1 MTEVIKT
8 TSLTKQYGEF
18 TAVDKLDL
26 SIEQVEVFG
35 FLGPNGAGKT
45 TTILM
50 LLGLTSPTNG
60 SATIYGY
67 DCTRNPLSVKRITG
81 YLPENVGFYGEL
93 SAEDNLRYTA
103 SLNKINGEESSR
115 RIKQVLEDVGLI
127 DRAKQPVRQYSRG
140 MRQRLGIAD
149 VLLKRPK
156 VVILD
161 EPTQGIDPASV
172 PELLEIIR
180 KMSQEHK
187 ITVVLS
193 SHQLHY
199 VQRICSRVAIMSN
212 GKAVMQGNVDELSQK
227 VMGGEDI
234 VVDLELE
241 KSTPEIINSLSA
253 LSGVRKVTS
262 NGNMLTVECSRGV
275 KKELASSVISNAGT
289 VLTLRSADSVLEEI
303 YLRYFSEE
311 R

>member
-26 SIEQVEVFG
+26 SIEQGEVFG

>member
-18 TAVDKLDL
+18 TAVDRLDL
-26 SIEQVEVFG
+26 SIEQGEVFG

-103 SLNKINGEESSR
+103 SLNKIDGEESR
-115 RIKQVLEDVGLI
+115 QRIKQVLEDVGLI
-127 DRAKQPVRQYSRG
+127 ERAKQPVQQYSRG

-180 KMSQEHK
+180 RMSQEHK

-199 VQRICSRVAIMSN
+199 VQRICSRVAIMSK

-234 VVDLELE
+234 VVDLEVE
-241 KSTPEIINSLSA
+241 KLTPKIIKSLSA
-253 LSGVRKVTS
+253 LSGVTKVTS
-262 NGNMLTVECSRGV
+262 NGNMITVECSRGV

-303 YLRYFSEE
+303 YLRYFSGE

>member
-26 SIEQVEVFG
+26 SIEQGEVFG

-303 YLRYFSEE
+303 NLRYFSEE

>member
-18 TAVDKLDL
+18 TAVDRLDL
-26 SIEQVEVFG
+26 SIEQGEVFG

-103 SLNKINGEESSR
+103 SLNKIEGEESR
-115 RIKQVLEDVGLI
+115 QRIKQVLEDVGLI
-127 DRAKQPVRQYSRG
+127 ERAKQPVQQYSRG

-180 KMSQEHK
+180 RMSQEHK

-199 VQRICSRVAIMSN
+199 VQRICSRVAIMSK

-234 VVDLELE
+234 VVDLEVE
-241 KSTPEIINSLSA
+241 KLTPEITNSLSA
-253 LSGVRKVTS
+253 LSGVTKVTS
-262 NGNMLTVECSRGV
+262 NGNMITVECSRGV

-303 YLRYFSEE
+303 YLLYFSGE

>member
-26 SIEQVEVFG
+26 SIEQGEVFG

-303 YLRYFSEE
+303 YLRYFT
-311 R
+311 

>member
-26 SIEQVEVFG
+26 SIEQGEVFG

-103 SLNKINGEESSR
+103 SLNKINGELFQIKNRFLKMGLSSR
-115 RIKQVLEDVGLI
+115 L
-127 DRAKQPVRQYSRG
+127 AF
-140 MRQRLGIAD
+140 MR
-149 VLLKRPK
+149 
-156 VVILD
+156 
-161 EPTQGIDPASV
+161 
-172 PELLEIIR
+172 
-180 KMSQEHK
+180 
-187 ITVVLS
+187 
-193 SHQLHY
+193 
-199 VQRICSRVAIMSN
+199 
-212 GKAVMQGNVDELSQK
+212 
-227 VMGGEDI
+227 
-234 VVDLELE
+234 
-241 KSTPEIINSLSA
+241 
-253 LSGVRKVTS
+253 
-262 NGNMLTVECSRGV
+262 
-275 KKELASSVISNAGT
+275 
-289 VLTLRSADSVLEEI
+289 
-303 YLRYFSEE
+303 F
-311 R
+311 

>member
-18 TAVDKLDL
+18 TAVDRLDL
-26 SIEQVEVFG
+26 SIEQGEVFG

-103 SLNKINGEESSR
+103 SLNKIDGEESR
-115 RIKQVLEDVGLI
+115 QRIKQVLEDVGLI
-127 DRAKQPVRQYSRG
+127 ERAKQPVRQYSRG

-180 KMSQEHK
+180 RMSQEHK

-199 VQRICSRVAIMSN
+199 VQRICSRVAIMSK

-234 VVDLELE
+234 VVDLEVE
-241 KSTPEIINSLSA
+241 KLTPEITNSLSA
-253 LSGVRKVTS
+253 LSGVTKVTS
-262 NGNMLTVECSRGV
+262 NGNMITVECSRTA

-303 YLRYFSEE
+303 YLRYFSGE

>member
-8 TSLTKQYGEF
+8 ISLTKQYGEF

-26 SIEQVEVFG
+26 SIEQGEVFG

-103 SLNKINGEESSR
+103 SLNKIDGEESR
-115 RIKQVLEDVGLI
+115 QRIKQVLEDVGLI
-127 DRAKQPVRQYSRG
+127 ERAKQPVRQYSRG

-180 KMSQEHK
+180 RMSQEHK

-199 VQRICSRVAIMSN
+199 VQRICSRVAIMSK

-234 VVDLELE
+234 VVDLEVE
-241 KSTPEIINSLSA
+241 KLTPQITNSLSA
-253 LSGVRKVTS
+253 LSGVTKVTS
-262 NGNMLTVECSRGV
+262 NGNMITVECSRGV

-303 YLRYFSEE
+303 YLRYFSGE

>member
-26 SIEQVEVFG
+26 SIEQGEVFG

-50 LLGLTSPTNG
+50 LLGLTSPTHG
-60 SATIYGY
+60 TATIYGY

-103 SLNKINGEESSR
+103 SLNGIDRIESIQ
-115 RIKQVLEDVGLI
+115 RIKQVLEEVGLTE
-127 DRAKQPVRQYSRG
+127 RAKQPVRQYSRG
-140 MRQRLGIAD
+140 MRQKLGIAD
-149 VLLKRPK
+149 VLLKKPK

-180 KMSQEHK
+180 KMSQEQK

-199 VQRICSRVAIMSN
+199 VQRICSRVVIMSE
-212 GKAVMQGNVDELSQK
+212 GKAVMQGNIEELAHK
-227 VMGGEDI
+227 VMGGQDI
-234 VVDLELE
+234 VVDLEVE
-241 KSTPEIINSLSA
+241 KLTPKLMQSLSA
-253 LSGVRKVTS
+253 LSGVKKVTS
-262 NGNMLTVECSRGV
+262 NGNMITVECSRGV
-275 KKELASSVISNAGT
+275 KKELASSVIANSGA

-303 YLRYFSEE
+303 YLRYFSRE

>member
-8 TSLTKQYGEF
+8 ISLTKQYGEF

-26 SIEQVEVFG
+26 SIEQGEVFG

-103 SLNKINGEESSR
+103 SLNKIDGEESR
-115 RIKQVLEDVGLI
+115 QRIKQVLEDVGLI
-127 DRAKQPVRQYSRG
+127 ERAKQPVQQYSRG

-199 VQRICSRVAIMSN
+199 VQRICSRVAIMSK
-212 GKAVMQGNVDELSQK
+212 GKAVIQGNVDELSQK

-234 VVDLELE
+234 VVDLEVE
-241 KSTPEIINSLSA
+241 KLTPQITNSLSA
-253 LSGVRKVTS
+253 LSGVTKVTS
-262 NGNMLTVECSRGV
+262 NGNMITVECSREV

-303 YLRYFSEE
+303 YLRYFSGE

>member
-1 MTEVIKT
+1 MNEVIKT
-8 TSLTKQYGEF
+8 TSLTKKYGKF

-26 SIEQVEVFG
+26 SIGQGEIFG

-50 LLGLTSPTNG
+50 LLGLTSPTEG
-60 SATIYGY
+60 MATIYGY

-103 SLNKINGEESSR
+103 NLNGIKHEESTK
-115 RIKQVLEDVGLI
+115 RIKKVLEDVGLI
-127 DRAKQPVRQYSRG
+127 DRAKQPVQQYSRG

-149 VLLKRPK
+149 VLLKQPK

-180 KMSQEHK
+180 TMSQEHK

-199 VQRICSRVAIMSN
+199 VQRICNRVAIMSK
-212 GKAVMQGNVDELSQK
+212 GKTVIQGDINELAQM
-227 VMGGEDI
+227 VMGGENI
-234 VVDLELE
+234 VVDLEVE
-241 KSTPEIINSLSA
+241 QMTPKIMKSLST
-253 LSGVRKVTS
+253 LSGVSKVKA
-262 NGNMLTVECSRGV
+262 NGNTVTIECLREV
-275 KKELASSVISNAGT
+275 KRELVSTVMANSGI
-289 VLTLRSADSVLEEI
+289 VLTLRSPDSVLEEI

>member
-26 SIEQVEVFG
+26 SIEQGEVFG

-50 LLGLTSPTNG
+50 LLGLTSPTKG

-103 SLNKINGEESSR
+103 SLNKVHGEESVQ

-127 DRAKQPVRQYSRG
+127 ERAKQPVQQYSRG

-180 KMSQEHK
+180 KMSQEQK

-199 VQRICSRVAIMSN
+199 VQRICSRVAIMSK

-234 VVDLELE
+234 VVDLEVE
-241 KSTPEIINSLSA
+241 KLTPKIIKSLSD
-253 LSGVRKVTS
+253 LSGVTKVTS
-262 NGNMLTVECSRGV
+262 NGNMITVECSRGV
-275 KKELASSVISNAGT
+275 KKELASSVISNGGT

-303 YLRYFSEE
+303 YLRYFSGE

>member
-18 TAVDKLDL
+18 TAVDRLDL
-26 SIEQVEVFG
+26 SIEQGEVFG

-103 SLNKINGEESSR
+103 SLNKIECEESR
-115 RIKQVLEDVGLI
+115 QRIKQVLEDVGLI
-127 DRAKQPVRQYSRG
+127 ERAKQPVQQYSRG

-180 KMSQEHK
+180 RMSQEHK

-199 VQRICSRVAIMSN
+199 VQRICSRVAIMSK

-234 VVDLELE
+234 VVDLEVE
-241 KSTPEIINSLSA
+241 KLTPEITNSLSA
-253 LSGVRKVTS
+253 LSGVTKVTS
-262 NGNMLTVECSRGV
+262 NGNMITVECSRGV

-303 YLRYFSEE
+303 YLRYFSGE

>member
-26 SIEQVEVFG
+26 SIEQGEVFG

-50 LLGLTSPTNG
+50 LLGLTSPTKG

-103 SLNKINGEESSR
+103 SLNKIDGEESVQ

-127 DRAKQPVRQYSRG
+127 ERAKQPVQQYSRG

-180 KMSQEHK
+180 RMSQEHK

-199 VQRICSRVAIMSN
+199 VQRICSRVAIMSK

-234 VVDLELE
+234 VVDLEVE
-241 KSTPEIINSLSA
+241 KLTPKIIKSLSD
-253 LSGVRKVTS
+253 LSGVTKVTS
-262 NGNMLTVECSRGV
+262 NGNMITVECSRGV

-303 YLRYFSEE
+303 YLRYFSGE

>member
-26 SIEQVEVFG
+26 SIEQGEVFG

-103 SLNKINGEESSR
+103 SLNKIDREESIQ

-127 DRAKQPVRQYSRG
+127 ERAKQPVQQYSRG

-180 KMSQEHK
+180 KMSQEQK

-199 VQRICSRVAIMSN
+199 VQRICSRVAIMSK

-234 VVDLELE
+234 VVDLEVE
-241 KSTPEIINSLSA
+241 KLTPKIIKSLSD
-253 LSGVRKVTS
+253 LSGVTKVTS
-262 NGNMLTVECSRGV
+262 NGNMITVECSRGV

-303 YLRYFSEE
+303 YLRYFSGE

>member
-18 TAVDKLDL
+18 TAVDRLDL
-26 SIEQVEVFG
+26 SIEQGEVFG

-103 SLNKINGEESSR
+103 SLNKIEGEESR
-115 RIKQVLEDVGLI
+115 QRIKQVLEDVGLI
-127 DRAKQPVRQYSRG
+127 ERAKQPVQQYSRG

-180 KMSQEHK
+180 RMSQEHK

-199 VQRICSRVAIMSN
+199 VQRICSRVAIMSK

-234 VVDLELE
+234 VVDLEVE
-241 KSTPEIINSLSA
+241 KLTPEITNSLSA
-253 LSGVRKVTS
+253 LSGVTKVTS
-262 NGNMLTVECSRGV
+262 NGNMITVECSRGV

-303 YLRYFSEE
+303 YLRYFSGE

>member
-26 SIEQVEVFG
+26 SIEQGEVFG

-103 SLNKINGEESSR
+103 SLNKIDGEESIR

-212 GKAVMQGNVDELSQK
+212 GRAVMQGNVDELSQK

-234 VVDLELE
+234 VVDLEVE
-241 KSTPEIINSLSA
+241 KSTPEIIKSLAA

>member
-1 MTEVIKT
+1 M
-8 TSLTKQYGEF
+8 
-18 TAVDKLDL
+18 
-26 SIEQVEVFG
+26 IE
-35 FLGPNGAGKT
+35 
-45 TTILM
+45 
-50 LLGLTSPTNG
+50 
-60 SATIYGY
+60 
-67 DCTRNPLSVKRITG
+67 
-81 YLPENVGFYGEL
+81 
-93 SAEDNLRYTA
+93 
-103 SLNKINGEESSR
+103 
-115 RIKQVLEDVGLI
+115 
-127 DRAKQPVRQYSRG
+127 RAKQPVQQYSRG

-180 KMSQEHK
+180 RMSQEHK

-199 VQRICSRVAIMSN
+199 VQRICSRVAIMSK

-234 VVDLELE
+234 VVDLEVE
-241 KSTPEIINSLSA
+241 KLTPEITNSLSA
-253 LSGVRKVTS
+253 LSGVTKVTS
-262 NGNMLTVECSRGV
+262 NGNMITVECSRGV

-303 YLRYFSEE
+303 YLRYFSGE

>member
-26 SIEQVEVFG
+26 SIEQGEVFG

-234 VVDLELE
+234 VVDLEVE
-241 KSTPEIINSLSA
+241 KSTPEIIKSLSA

>member
-18 TAVDKLDL
+18 TAVDRLDL
-26 SIEQVEVFG
+26 SIEQGEVFG

-103 SLNKINGEESSR
+103 SLNKIEGEESR
-115 RIKQVLEDVGLI
+115 QRIKQVLEDVGLI
-127 DRAKQPVRQYSRG
+127 ERAKQPVQQYSRG

-180 KMSQEHK
+180 RMSQEHK

-199 VQRICSRVAIMSN
+199 VQRICSRVAIMSK

-234 VVDLELE
+234 VVDLEVE
-241 KSTPEIINSLSA
+241 KLTPEITNSLSA
-253 LSGVRKVTS
+253 LSGVTKVTS
-262 NGNMLTVECSRGV
+262 NGNMITVECS
-275 KKELASSVISNAGT
+275 LSLIH
-289 VLTLRSADSVLEEI
+289 I
-303 YLRYFSEE
+303 
-311 R
+311 

>member
-18 TAVDKLDL
+18 TAVDRLDL
-26 SIEQVEVFG
+26 SIEQGEVFG

-103 SLNKINGEESSR
+103 SLNKIEGEESR
-115 RIKQVLEDVGLI
+115 QRIKQVLEDGGLI
-127 DRAKQPVRQYSRG
+127 ERAKQPVQQYSRG

-180 KMSQEHK
+180 RMSQEHK

-199 VQRICSRVAIMSN
+199 VQRICSRVAIMSK

-234 VVDLELE
+234 VVDLEVE
-241 KSTPEIINSLSA
+241 KLTPEITNSLSA
-253 LSGVRKVTS
+253 LSGVTKVTS
-262 NGNMLTVECSRGV
+262 NGNMITVECSRGV

-303 YLRYFSEE
+303 YLRYFSGE

>member
-26 SIEQVEVFG
+26 SIEQGEVFG

-234 VVDLELE
+234 VVDLEVE

>member
-26 SIEQVEVFG
+26 SIEQGEVFG

-103 SLNKINGEESSR
+103 SLNKIDGEESIR

>member
-8 TSLTKQYGEF
+8 ISLTKQYGEF

-26 SIEQVEVFG
+26 SIEQGEVFG

-103 SLNKINGEESSR
+103 SLNKIDGEESR
-115 RIKQVLEDVGLI
+115 QRIKQVLEDVGLI
-127 DRAKQPVRQYSRG
+127 ERAKQPVRQYSRG

-199 VQRICSRVAIMSN
+199 VQRICSRVAIMSK

-234 VVDLELE
+234 VVDLEVE
-241 KSTPEIINSLSA
+241 KLTPEITNSLSA
-253 LSGVRKVTS
+253 LSGVTKVTS
-262 NGNMLTVECSRGV
+262 NGNMITVECSRGV

-303 YLRYFSEE
+303 YLRYFSGE

>member
-1 MTEVIKT
+1 MSEVIKT
-8 TSLTKQYGEF
+8 TSLTKRYGKF
-18 TAVDKLDL
+18 TAVDSLDL
-26 SIEQVEVFG
+26 SISQGEIFG

-50 LLGLTSPTNG
+50 LLGLTSPTG
-60 SATIYGY
+60 GMASIYGY

-103 SLNKINGEESSR
+103 NLNGIAHEESTK
-115 RIKQVLEDVGLI
+115 RIKQVLEDVGLF
-127 DRAKQPVRQYSRG
+127 DRAKQPVQQYSRG

-149 VLLKRPK
+149 VLLKQPK

-172 PELLEIIR
+172 PELLDIIR
-180 KMSQEHK
+180 VMSQEHK

-199 VQRICSRVAIMSN
+199 VQRICSRVVIMSK
-212 GKAVMQGNVDELSQK
+212 GKAVIQGDVDELAQI
-227 VMGGEDI
+227 VMGGENV
-234 VVDLELE
+234 VVDLEVE
-241 KSTPEIINSLSA
+241 QITPQIIKSLST
-253 LSGVRKVTS
+253 LSGVSKVVTNGNTLTIECLRKVKKD
-262 NGNMLTVECSRGV
+262 LAATVIANSG
-275 KKELASSVISNAGT
+275 S
-289 VLTLRSADSVLEEI
+289 VLTLRSPDSVLEEI

-311 R
+311 K